1 MRYEFTL
8 VGLSALLMHFDDVE
22 WADDIRDWRLDPANA
37 KKKGE
42 QSGDDRRPA
51 HTWTGYCYH
60 DGEHLTIPSFNL
72 SSCLKKAGS
81 RVPMGRQKTHKE
93 LAVSGIFIEHEF
105 LRFTNDGKQV
115 PVASVHSLKSEPNFR
130 AHAAAVIELGFKLDV
145 RRVTVGTSKHVRV
158 RPRFESWAASGTLEV
173 TAQEITDE
181 VLRSIFQQAGRVGLG
196 DWRPGSPKSP
206 GPFGMF
212 EAKLKKVG

>member
-1 MRYEFTL
+1 MRYGFTL
-8 VGLSALLMHFDDVE
+8 TGVRALLMHFDDIE
-22 WADDIRDWRLDPANA
+22 WADDITAWRLDPENA

-51 HTWTGYCYH
+51 HTWLGYCYR
-60 DGEHLTIPSFNL
+60 DGESIAMPSSNL
-72 SSCLKKAGS
+72 SACLKKAGS
-81 RVPMGRQKTHKE
+81 RVPMGRMKTHKE
-93 LAVSGIFIEHEF
+93 LAVSGIFIETEY
-105 LRFTNDGKQV
+105 LTFTNGGKQV
-115 PVASVHSLKSEPNFR
+115 PWAPIASLAGESAFGEHVKAVAQM
-130 AHAAAVIELGFKLDV
+130 GFKLDV
-145 RRVTVGTSKHVRV
+145 RRVTVGSSKHVRV
-158 RPRFESWAASGTLEV
+158 RPRFESWAVSGTLEV

-212 EAKLKKVG
+212 DVKLKAIK

>member
-8 VGLSALLMHFDDVE
+8 TGLSALLMHFDDVE
-22 WADDIRDWRLDPANA
+22 WADDIDAWRLDPANA

-42 QSGDDRRPA
+42 KSGDDRRPA
-51 HTWTGYCYH
+51 HTWVGYCYH
-60 DGEHLTIPSFNL
+60 DGDHITIPGVNL
-72 SSCLKKAGS
+72 TACLKKAGS

-93 LAVSGIFIEHEF
+93 LAVSGIFIEQEH
-105 LRFTNDGKQV
+105 LKFTNGGKQIECGEIRQLIEE
-115 PVASVHSLKSEPNFR
+115 PVFKEHLKVAES
-130 AHAAAVIELGFKLDV
+130 LGFKLDV
-145 RRVTVGTSKHVRV
+145 RRAVIGAAKHVRV
-158 RPRFESWAASGTLEV
+158 RPRFEAWAASGSLEV
-173 TAQEITDE
+173 TAQEITDD

-212 EAKLKKVG
+212 EAKLKAIK